1 MLAAILTAVAVWL
14 GVHWSYLAVM
24 HAKAVFERQGLSL
37 YWKVHILPLAVVGL
51 GLDLL
56 FNVVF
61 GTLMFR
67 ELPHELLFS
76 SRVQRHVRRQPADW
90 RRDLAMFWA
99 RALNTFDADHI
110 KV

>member
-1 MLAAILTAVAVWL
+1 MTYLLATLAVWF

-37 YWKVHILPLAVVGL
+37 YWKVHVLPLAVIGL
-51 GLDLL
+51 ALDAA

-67 ELPHELLFS
+67 EFPRELLFS
-76 SRVQRHVRRQPADW
+76 NRVQRHVRNGGKRFA
-90 RRDLAMFWA
+90 LAAFWA
-99 RALNTFDADHI
+99 RTLNTFDADHI
-110 KV
+110 KL